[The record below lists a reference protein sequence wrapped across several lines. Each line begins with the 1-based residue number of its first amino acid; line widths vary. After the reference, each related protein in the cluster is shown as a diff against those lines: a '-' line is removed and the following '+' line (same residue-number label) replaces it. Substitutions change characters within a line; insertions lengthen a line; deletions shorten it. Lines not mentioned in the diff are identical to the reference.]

1 MKSATRI
8 VLFFSLM
15 LLFFSSKSQNYIGFH
30 KDSIRVRMKVEY
42 PAFAFA
48 KEIQNEDRS
57 FIKFENGFEEQT
69 LLFVLNAQGYC
80 TSVSRMY
87 NTWLF
92 NRLKD
97 DLNKKYGESKKLIW
111 IENMGGKEYEVELR
125 KGEWFVTVVTRTK
138 K

>member
-1 MKSATRI
+1 MVVVTRI
-8 VLFFSLM
+8 VLFLSI
-15 LLFFSSKSQNYIGFH
+15 LLLCFTGKGQNYIGLH
-30 KDSIRVRMKVEY
+30 KDSIRVKMKVEY
-42 PAFAFA
+42 PTFAFA

-57 FIKFENGFEEQT
+57 FIKFENSFEEQT

-92 NRLKD
+92 NRIKD
-97 DLNKKYGESKKLIW
+97 ELNKKYGESKKLIW
-111 IENMGGKEYEVELR
+111 IEEMDDKEYEVELK

>member
-1 MKSATRI
+1 
-8 VLFFSLM
+8 
-15 LLFFSSKSQNYIGFH
+15 
-30 KDSIRVRMKVEY
+30 MKVEY
-42 PAFAFA
+42 PTFAFA

-57 FIKFENGFEEQT
+57 FIKFENSFEEQT

-92 NRLKD
+92 NRIKD
-97 DLNKKYGESKKLIW
+97 ELNKKYGESKKLIW
-111 IENMGGKEYEVELR
+111 IEEMDDKEYEVELK